1 MQTQLD
7 VTLKDLNKSCEEEVV
22 ILKFEKQ
29 SMGQW
34 NKGIGLDG
42 AAQVIFNDLT
52 RPAFENL
59 FDPHLVEIKRYC
71 PLTWQSCTQEID
83 ATLEELSNSP
93 AAANI
98 QKELSPEEM
107 EIEIASDKVGAEGQ
121 ISIDH
126 HISIVPWIHTKIEE
140 WVVEDVQPIQPNEA
154 RLLHKDKETT
164 TWVRQNLIKLGKLF
178 GIDFQGHEEET
189 LELLMQIDSC
199 RQARKME
206 NESITKD

>member
-59 FDPHLVEIKRYC
+59 FYPHLVEIKRYC
-71 PLTWQSCTQEID
+71 PLT
-83 ATLEELSNSP
+83 
-93 AAANI
+93 
-98 QKELSPEEM
+98 
-107 EIEIASDKVGAEGQ
+107 
-121 ISIDH
+121 
-126 HISIVPWIHTKIEE
+126 
-140 WVVEDVQPIQPNEA
+140 
-154 RLLHKDKETT
+154 
-164 TWVRQNLIKLGKLF
+164 
-178 GIDFQGHEEET
+178 
-189 LELLMQIDSC
+189 
-199 RQARKME
+199 
-206 NESITKD
+206 